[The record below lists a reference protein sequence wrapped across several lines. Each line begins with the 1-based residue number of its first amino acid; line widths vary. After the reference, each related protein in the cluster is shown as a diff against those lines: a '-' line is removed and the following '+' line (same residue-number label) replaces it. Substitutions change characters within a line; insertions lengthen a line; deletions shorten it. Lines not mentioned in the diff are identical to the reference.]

1 MPDLT
6 DLRSICSALEHFAL
20 PAVLGNLQD
29 DSLVFWNQAFQK
41 RAGFSAIELAQ
52 ARLTS
57 LILLD
62 ESYSGIFLQDLTVYL
77 GPDYLTPSSFSSA
90 ASPSAIGAAWPRSL
104 AARNESALVHD
115 KFVEIARHLSWKV
128 TRSFFA

>member
-1 MPDLT
+1 M
-6 DLRSICSALEHFAL
+6 
-20 PAVLGNLQD
+20 
-29 DSLVFWNQAFQK
+29 
-41 RAGFSAIELAQ
+41 AQ

-128 TRSFFA
+128 TRSFLRKRLPPKGALKPITSGSAYFEIRVVLSQLAERNLRESV